1 MENRMYGNNKV
12 FPGNVDSAIDTQ
24 REKYTGF
31 DPLMTI
37 GDSMSIFKIK
47 ITYLKITERDGSI
60 GWEELQDE
68 LANTLA
74 QIMGDDEF
82 IAWNDSTD

>member
-1 MENRMYGNNKV
+1 MYGNNKV
-12 FPGNVDSAIDTQ
+12 FSGIEESAIDTQ

-31 DPLMTI
+31 DPLMTN
-37 GDSMSIFKIK
+37 GDSMSILTIK
-47 ITYLKITERDGSI
+47 RTYLKMTDRDDSI

-82 IAWNDSTD
+82 IAWNDSID